1 MTGQNITVIIV
12 VIFFFF
18 FFFFFCSILDD
29 HSLLLRGVHQLDV
42 INDEGGLTIAA
53 PLE

>member
-12 VIFFFF
+12 VI
-18 FFFFFCSILDD
+18 FFFFCSILDD